1 MSEAAPSTGSDNLV
15 DRFVGEH
22 HHDDRID
29 VDTEISSAQAVRLLW
44 RCLAL
49 LGTVKALFAAKFALQ
64 VGTLCLQLLTP
75 WIGKIVIDNVILQKP
90 IGESEVPYPPF
101 MQPIIA
107 FLDGMTPLEIM
118 FALAMGY
125 LVGLVLVGMR
135 AGELSVGL
143 FGSSLTGQDETA
155 AAENKISAGFSESGG
170 LWGLLEY
177 AIGVRLS
184 QRLANR
190 LRTRL
195 FQRLTRLPMAVLA
208 EKRTGDSLYRVLY
221 DTASVP
227 WAALDPT
234 LTLGTAVLTGLAN
247 MYLIRYS
254 YATAAPQLVWL
265 AWAVLPLVFAVTF
278 PASRFMRRINQTK
291 RSAGSATTNAMEE
304 TVASIDAVQSLGG
317 MRTEVQ
323 KFAKRS
329 LESYFRERV
338 AVVVG
343 LLLFIGAAVA
353 VAVVVL
359 RVAFIVTD
367 GIIEG
372 SMSPGDFFV
381 LFGMFFGIVF
391 VPIEIGSFWLDL
403 QTKLAPARRIFFY
416 IDYESDDDHAGAD
429 VTSITEGVDIE
440 HVDYAYPDG
449 RVALAD
455 VSLSLRMGETIA
467 IVGPSGAGKTTLG
480 YLIPGFLK
488 PTRGRVLIDGRDL
501 ESLDIDAVRSHVA
514 YVFQEHLLL
523 AESIRE
529 NLLLA
534 NGDATEEQML
544 HALDLAGCLPFVRE
558 MPDGIDTPLG
568 LSGNT
573 LSVGQ
578 QQRLCIARGLVRDTR
593 ILILDEPTS
602 ALDPETEKTLFDS
615 MDRIAAGR
623 LLVVIAHRLSTIRRA
638 DRIAFLDDGVLVET
652 GTHDELMQRDR
663 GAYRRFVELQAGDP
677 GSTEV

>member
-1 MSEAAPSTGSDNLV
+1 MSEAAAQTETGVV

-29 VDTEISSAQAVRLLW
+29 VDTEISSAQALGLLW
-44 RCLAL
+44 RCLGL
-49 LGTVKALFAAKFALQ
+49 LSRAKALFAAKFALQ
-64 VGTLCLQLLTP
+64 TGTLFFQLFMP
-75 WIGKIVIDNVILQKP
+75 WIAKIVIDNVILQKP
-90 IGESEVPYPPF
+90 IGETDVPYPPF
-101 MQPIIA
+101 MQPITT

-125 LVGLVLVGMR
+125 LAALILIGFR
-135 AGELSVGL
+135 AGELEVGL
-143 FGSSLTGQDETA
+143 FGSTLTGQDETA
-155 AAENKISAGFSESGG
+155 AAENKISGSYSESSG
-170 LWGLLEY
+170 LWGLAEY
-177 AIGVRLS
+177 AVGVRLS
-184 QRLANR
+184 QRLTNE

-221 DTASVP
+221 DTASIP

-234 LTLGTAVLTGLAN
+234 LSLGTTILTGMVN
-247 MYLIRYS
+247 MYLIQYS
-254 YATAAPQLVWL
+254 YEATAPQLVWL
-265 AWAVLPLVFAVTF
+265 AWATLPLVFAVTF
-278 PASRFMRRINQTK
+278 PASKLMRRINQTK

-304 TVASIDAVQSLGG
+304 TVGSIDAVQSLGG
-317 MRTEVQ
+317 MRAEAQ
-323 KFAKRS
+323 KFATRS

-338 AVVVG
+338 ALVVG
-343 LLLFIGAAVA
+343 LLLFVGAAVA
-353 VAVVVL
+353 VIAIALWVVM
-359 RVAFIVTD
+359 IVTD

-372 SMSPGDFFV
+372 SMSPGDFGV

-391 VPIEIGSFWLDL
+391 VPIEIGSFWLNL
-403 QTKLAPARRIFFY
+403 QTKLAPARRIFFF
-416 IDYESDDDHAGAD
+416 IDYESDDDHTGTAVARI
-429 VTSITEGVDIE
+429 SQGVDIE
-440 HVDYAYPDG
+440 QVDYVYPDG
-449 RVALAD
+449 RTALAD
-455 VSLSLRMGETIA
+455 VSLSMRLGETVA

-480 YLIPGFLK
+480 YLIPGFLT
-488 PTRGRVLIDGRDL
+488 PTGGRVLIDGHDL
-501 ESLDIDAVRSHVA
+501 ATLDIDAVRSHIA

-534 NGDATEEQML
+534 NGDATEPEML
-544 HALDLAGCLPFVRE
+544 DALDLAGCTPFVRE

-578 QQRLCIARGLVRDTR
+578 QQRLCIARGLVRNTSV
-593 ILILDEPTS
+593 LILDEPTS
-602 ALDPETEKTLFDS
+602 ALDPETEQSLFDA
-615 MDRIAAGR
+615 MDRIAKDR

-652 GTHDELMQRDR
+652 GSHDELMQRDD
-663 GAYRRFVELQAGDP
+663 GAYRRFVELQSLDAGT
-677 GSTEV
+677 SRV

>member
-1 MSEAAPSTGSDNLV
+1 MSEAAAPTETGNVV

-29 VDTEISSAQAVRLLW
+29 VDTEISSAQALKLLW

-49 LGTVKALFAAKFALQ
+49 LGSARALFAAKFALQ
-64 VGTLCLQLLTP
+64 TGTLFFQLFTP
-75 WIGKIVIDNVILQKP
+75 WIAKIVIDNVILQKP
-90 IGESEVPYPPF
+90 LGGTDVPYPPF
-101 MQPIIA
+101 MQPIVA

-118 FALAMGY
+118 FAVAMGY
-125 LVGLVLVGMR
+125 LAGMILVGMR
-135 AGELSVGL
+135 AGEISVDL

-155 AAENKISAGFSESGG
+155 TAENKISGAASESSG
-170 LWGLLEY
+170 LWGLAEY
-177 AIGVRLS
+177 AVGVRLN
-184 QRLANR
+184 QRLANE

-195 FQRLTRLPMAVLA
+195 FRRLTRLPMAVLA

-221 DTASVP
+221 DTASIP

-234 LTLGTAVLTGLAN
+234 LHLGTTILAGLVN
-247 MYLIRYS
+247 MYLIQYS
-254 YATAAPQLVWL
+254 YEATAPQLVWI
-265 AWAVLPLVFAVTF
+265 AWATLPLVFALTF
-278 PASRFMRRINQTK
+278 PASKLMRRINQTK

-304 TVASIDAVQSLGG
+304 AVGNIDAVQSLGG
-317 MRTEVQ
+317 MRAEAQ
-323 KFAKRS
+323 KFAARS

-338 AVVVG
+338 ALVVG

-353 VAVVVL
+353 VIGVAIWVVI
-359 RVAFIVTD
+359 IVTD

-372 SMSPGDFFV
+372 SMSPGDFGV

-391 VPIEIGSFWLDL
+391 VPIEIGSFWLNL
-403 QTKLAPARRIFFY
+403 QNKLAPARRIFFF
-416 IDYESDDDHAGAD
+416 IDYASDDDRTGGHELATIAK
-429 VTSITEGVDIE
+429 GVEID
-440 HVDYAYPDG
+440 HVDYVHPDG
-449 RVALAD
+449 RRALSD
-455 VSLSLRMGETIA
+455 VSLEMRVGEIVA

-480 YLIPGFLK
+480 SLIPGFLN

-501 ESLDIDAVRSHVA
+501 ASLDIDSVRSHVA

-534 NGDATEEQML
+534 NPDATEEDML
-544 HALDLAGCLPFVRE
+544 RALDLAGCMPFVGE
-558 MPDGIDTPLG
+558 MPEGIDTALG

-578 QQRLCIARGLVRDTR
+578 QQRLCIARGLVRDAKV
-593 ILILDEPTS
+593 LILDEPTS
-602 ALDPETEKTLFDS
+602 ALDPETEQELFDS
-615 MDRIAAGR
+615 LDRIAENR

-638 DRIAFLDDGVLVET
+638 DKIAFLDDGVLVET
-652 GTHDELMQRDR
+652 GSHDELMQREG
-663 GAYRRFVELQAGDP
+663 GAYRRFVEL
-677 GSTEV
+677 

>member
-1 MSEAAPSTGSDNLV
+1 MSEAAAPTETGNVV

-29 VDTEISSAQAVRLLW
+29 VDTEISSAQALRLLW

-49 LGTVKALFAAKFALQ
+49 LGSARALFAAKFALQ
-64 VGTLCLQLLTP
+64 TGTLFFQLFTP
-75 WIGKIVIDNVILQKP
+75 WIAKIVIDNVILQKP
-90 IGESEVPYPPF
+90 IGGTDVPYPPF
-101 MQPIIA
+101 MQPIVA

-118 FALAMGY
+118 FAVAMGY
-125 LVGLVLVGMR
+125 LAGMILVGMR
-135 AGELSVGL
+135 AGETSVDL

-155 AAENKISAGFSESGG
+155 TAENKISGAASESSG
-170 LWGLLEY
+170 LWGLAEY
-177 AIGVRLS
+177 AVGVRLN
-184 QRLANR
+184 QRLANE

-195 FQRLTRLPMAVLA
+195 FRRLTRLPMAVLA

-221 DTASVP
+221 DTASIP

-234 LTLGTAVLTGLAN
+234 LHLGTTILAGLVN
-247 MYLIRYS
+247 MYLIQYS
-254 YATAAPQLVWL
+254 YEATAPQLVWI
-265 AWAVLPLVFAVTF
+265 AWATLPLVFALTF
-278 PASRFMRRINQTK
+278 PASKLMRRINQTK

-304 TVASIDAVQSLGG
+304 AVGNIDAVQSLGG
-317 MRTEVQ
+317 MRAEAQ
-323 KFAKRS
+323 KFAARS

-338 AVVVG
+338 ALVVG

-353 VAVVVL
+353 VIGVAIWVVI
-359 RVAFIVTD
+359 IVTD

-372 SMSPGDFFV
+372 SMSPGDFGV

-391 VPIEIGSFWLDL
+391 VPIEIGSFWLNL
-403 QTKLAPARRIFFY
+403 QNKLAPARRIFFF
-416 IDYESDDDHAGAD
+416 IDYASDDDRTGGHDLATIA
-429 VTSITEGVDIE
+429 EGVEIDQ
-440 HVDYAYPDG
+440 VDYVHPDG
-449 RVALAD
+449 RRALSG
-455 VSLSLRMGETIA
+455 VSLEMRVGEIVA

-480 YLIPGFLK
+480 SLIPGFLN

-501 ESLDIDAVRSHVA
+501 ASLDIDSVRSHVA

-534 NGDATEEQML
+534 NPDATEEDML
-544 HALDLAGCLPFVRE
+544 RALDLAGCMPFVRE
-558 MPDGIDTPLG
+558 MPEGIDTALG

-578 QQRLCIARGLVRDTR
+578 QQRLCIARGLVRDAKV
-593 ILILDEPTS
+593 LILDEPTS
-602 ALDPETEKTLFDS
+602 ALDPETEQELFDS
-615 MDRIAAGR
+615 LDRIAENR

-638 DRIAFLDDGVLVET
+638 DNIAFLDDGVLVET
-652 GTHDELMQRDR
+652 GSHDELMQREG
-663 GAYRRFVELQAGDP
+663 GAYRRFVEL
-677 GSTEV
+677 

>member
-1 MSEAAPSTGSDNLV
+1 MSEGAAPAEAPNVV
-15 DRFVGEH
+15 DRFVGQR

-29 VDTEISSAQAVRLLW
+29 IDTEISSAEAARLLW
-44 RCLAL
+44 RCLRL
-49 LGTVKALFAAKFALQ
+49 LGKAKSLFAAKFALQ
-64 VGTLCLQLLTP
+64 MGTLCFQLLTP
-75 WIGKIVIDNVILQKP
+75 WIAKIVIDNVILQNP
-90 IGESEVPYPPF
+90 IGETDVPYPPF

-125 LVGLVLVGMR
+125 LVGLILIGMR
-135 AGELSVGL
+135 AGELEVGL

-155 AAENKISAGFSESGG
+155 AAENKISGSSSESSG
-170 LWGLLEY
+170 LWGLAEY
-177 AIGVRLS
+177 AVGVRLS
-184 QRLANR
+184 QRLANE

-208 EKRTGDSLYRVLY
+208 EERTGDSLYRVLY

-234 LTLGTAVLTGLAN
+234 LSLGTTILTGLAN
-247 MYLIRYS
+247 MYLIQYS
-254 YATAAPQLVWL
+254 YEATAPQLVWL
-265 AWAVLPLVFAVTF
+265 AWATLPLVFAVTF
-278 PASRFMRRINQTK
+278 PASKLMRRINQTK

-304 TVASIDAVQSLGG
+304 TVGSIDAVQSLGG
-317 MRTEVQ
+317 MRAEAE
-323 KFAKRS
+323 KFATRS
-329 LESYFRERV
+329 IESYFRERV
-338 AVVVG
+338 AFVVG

-353 VAVVVL
+353 VVAIALWVVI
-359 RVAFIVTD
+359 IVTD

-372 SMSPGDFFV
+372 SMSPGDFGV

-391 VPIEIGSFWLDL
+391 VPIEIGSFWLNL
-403 QTKLAPARRIFFY
+403 QTKLAPARRIFFF
-416 IDYESDDDHAGAD
+416 IDYESDDDHTGDTVA
-429 VTSITEGVDIE
+429 SITQGIDIE
-440 HVDYAYPDG
+440 HVDYVYPDG
-449 RVALAD
+449 RPALAD
-455 VSLSLRMGETIA
+455 VSLSMRLGETVA
-467 IVGPSGAGKTTLG
+467 LVGPSGAGKTTLG
-480 YLIPGFLK
+480 SLIPGFLT

-501 ESLDIDAVRSHVA
+501 AGLDIDSVRSHVA

-544 HALDLAGCLPFVRE
+544 AALDLAGCTPFLRE

-593 ILILDEPTS
+593 VLILDEPTS
-602 ALDPETEKTLFDS
+602 ALDPETESALFDS
-615 MDRIAAGR
+615 MDRIAEGR
-623 LLVVIAHRLSTIRRA
+623 LLIVIAHRLSTIRRA
-638 DRIAFLDDGVLVET
+638 HRIAFLDGGVLVET
-652 GTHDELMQRDR
+652 GSHDELMGRDDS
-663 GAYRRFVELQAGDP
+663 AYRRFVELQSNA
-677 GSTEV
+677 